1 MTKSLELI
9 REAVRN
15 PKQAFHK
22 VENQPRKP
30 QRHRYERRK
39 IRAYLH
45 LADWSSGDAS
55 Y

>member
-15 PKQAFHK
+15 PKPSFHK
-22 VENQPRKP
+22 GDYQPKKQ

-39 IRAYLH
+39 IRAYLQ
-45 LADWSSGDAS
+45 LADWSSGDAL
-55 Y
+55 